1 MKFFLKRAKDEKISL
16 FNLEKYFF
24 LGHFY
29 WLFSFL

>member
-29 WLFSFL
+29 